1 MLGIRNASQDCFHK
15 LDLEAFTQFKLF
27 TAVTINYD
35 LINSI
40 NLILFWFCCN
50 SNLKIRNGKDFLLP
64 TDKRRQHIQPIINEN
79 PLLDK
84 IDLFELRRI
93 LRIPDTEEIQR
104 YQNWG
109 NLRNYF
115 EDVTDE
121 FEDWI
126 KSKSPP
132 STYIFRQI

>member
-1 MLGIRNASQDCFHK
+1 MVFKYILSFALFLQLVTSHPFVRFHNHGSDLSSIRSISTHPLSKYLDQHK
-15 LDLEAFTQFKLF
+15 
-27 TAVTINYD
+27 
-35 LINSI
+35 
-40 NLILFWFCCN
+40 
-50 SNLKIRNGKDFLLP
+50 RNGKDFLLP